1 MSGSES
7 AARMIFT
14 GAGIALAV
22 VALLHGSGALAQ
34 TSEGMAPP
42 QVSRTVI
49 TPVYDNQMLT
59 AFAHAA
65 RDISTLRDRYMPRI
79 TAANIAERT
88 ERAEA
93 LFDEMRARMH
103 DAIDA
108 AGLAISDY
116 EGISAASAR
125 DADLRRRIDTIL
137 TGGTPGPAAA
147 PRTQVVQGPLQPSPA
162 QAPTTSMAHAQRS
175 IDNAAAR
182 REISEL
188 ERKLAETETR
198 LRNER
203 RQAAR
208 EIATL
213 HKNHTET
220 VADMTAQL
228 AARPSPEDAAAASA
242 ALTEAMMAQTRTDA
256 ERTSLRREIAHLS
269 RSLDGAVT
277 ALAGLGEELSGE
289 VGSGVGQRFTRLDPE
304 PVLFAGSASG
314 LSRGL
319 VANQPNV
326 VMQARLDAAQ
336 TRNLTLQST
345 HAAQRA
351 ALRRE
356 IIRISRDLSVTLE
369 SLSALQ
375 TALVAPSA
383 DDPDADRK
391 VGSEVY
397 LMPAPDPEPQVETDR
412 ADAG

>member
-7 AARMIFT
+7 AARVIFT

-34 TSEGMAPP
+34 TSEGTAPP

-59 AFAHAA
+59 AFARAA

-88 ERAEA
+88 DRAEA

-108 AGLAISDY
+108 AGLAITDY

-125 DADLRRRIDTIL
+125 DADLRSRIDTIL

-147 PRTQVVQGPLQPSPA
+147 PRTPVAQGSV
-162 QAPTTSMAHAQRS
+162 QAPTASMASAQRS
-175 IDNAAAR
+175 VDNAAAR

-188 ERKLAETETR
+188 ERKLAEAQTR

-213 HKNHTET
+213 RKNHTET

-277 ALAGLGEELSGE
+277 ALAGLEAELSGD
-289 VGSGVGQRFTRLDPE
+289 VGSGIGQRFTRLDPE

-319 VANQPNV
+319 VADQPNV

-356 IIRISRDLSVTLE
+356 IMRISRDLSVTLE
-369 SLSALQ
+369 SLAALE

-383 DDPDADRK
+383 DESDAGRK

-397 LMPAPDPEPQVETDR
+397 LMHAPDPEPQVKTDR

>member
-7 AARMIFT
+7 AARVIFT

-22 VALLHGSGALAQ
+22 VALLHGTGALAQ
-34 TSEGMAPP
+34 TPAGTPAP
-42 QVSRTVI
+42 QVARTVI

-59 AFAHAA
+59 AFARAA

-88 ERAEA
+88 DRAEA

-108 AGLAISDY
+108 AGLAITDY

-137 TGGTPGPAAA
+137 TGGTPVAQGPAAA
-147 PRTQVVQGPLQPSPA
+147 PRTPVAQGSV
-162 QAPTTSMAHAQRS
+162 QAPTASMASAQRS
-175 IDNAAAR
+175 VDNASAR
-182 REISEL
+182 RDITEL
-188 ERKLAETETR
+188 ERKLTEAETR
-198 LRNER
+198 LGNER

-213 HKNHTET
+213 RKGHAET
-220 VADMTAQL
+220 VAEMTAQL
-228 AARPSPEDAAAASA
+228 AVRPSPEDAAAANA
-242 ALTEAMMAQTRTDA
+242 ALTEAMLAQTRTDA
-256 ERTSLRREIAHLS
+256 ERKSLRREIAHLS
-269 RSLDGAVT
+269 RSLDAAVT

-319 VANQPNV
+319 VAAQPDV

-356 IIRISRDLSVTLE
+356 MLRISRDLAITLE
-369 SLSALQ
+369 SLAALE

-383 DDPDADRK
+383 DDPEMGRKAD
-391 VGSEVY
+391 SEVY
-397 LMPAPDPEPQVETDR
+397 LMHTPDPEPQAETDR